1 MAENVDVFV
10 IDSADLTLAL
20 GDLDL
25 DLDPPEC
32 NLCLVLSSMSL
43 IRLPLSSDPLIAV
56 FISWK
61 LKIKIIQIQKLISF
75 SSFKIH

>member
-1 MAENVDVFV
+1 MAENVPNVVFV
-10 IDSADLTLAL
+10 IDSVDLDLAL

-32 NLCLVLSSMSL
+32 NLCLVLSLMSL
-43 IRLPLSSDPLIAV
+43 IRFPLSSDPFKVSTV

-61 LKIKIIQIQKLISF
+61 LKIKIIQIQTF
-75 SSFKIH
+75 